1 MRNPRN
7 FEFSCQRIYF
17 RKGPE
22 NKRRDIWRSQPAKI
36 RNPKPN
42 LTDFSQIPKKFE
54 YLLRV
59 SRPRS
64 IPDGIDLPLFAALRR
79 GVIVLGIG
87 LGAAGVQR
95 RGIRGRF
102 GQFED
107 ELEFFL
113 AAFPVGNAVVVV
125 VVFVLVGIVRVGV
138 AASRSTERS
147 VGGGVG
153 RGSPVIGV
161 GMRGRGGIKILAVL

>member
-1 MRNPRN
+1 M
-7 FEFSCQRIYF
+7 
-17 RKGPE
+17 
-22 NKRRDIWRSQPAKI
+22 
-36 RNPKPN
+36 
-42 LTDFSQIPKKFE
+42 
-54 YLLRV
+54 

-79 GVIVLGIG
+79 GVVVLGIG
-87 LGAAGVQR
+87 LRAAGVQR
-95 RGIRGRF
+95 GGICGRF

-125 VVFVLVGIVRVGV
+125 VFVFVLVGIVRVGV

-147 VGGGVG
+147 VGGGVR

-161 GMRGRGGIKILAVL
+161 GMRGRGGIKILAVLLLELLLLLLLFSDIPFLKI